1 MNPFPARRPLL
12 RTALLAFAVAVAALA
27 PARAAAPAVPPAY
40 PEAKPVLNGC
50 HISTLAFLARYG
62 AEFPGERGE
71 AVRILMRNVEGVR
84 VRHTIA
90 LFTWRGEWWCRDN
103 LLGVAALNR
112 PAAAG
117 TDLAALASE
126 AEGVLDRIET
136 RRNRSRRNRGS
147 SDTATANLSASRRLR
162 EVEAAAALLPLASSV
177 YWLRTEGREIP
188 VLFFRPGPG
197 KIGVYEPSVG
207 SCLAESG
214 ETDASKVVTLV
225 GEKLG
230 YRVAGVRA
238 DAAAE
243 RAPVLI
249 ASTLR

>member
-12 RTALLAFAVAVAALA
+12 RNALFALAVAVAAH
-27 PARAAAPAVPPAY
+27 AAAPAVPPAY

-71 AVRILMRNVEGVR
+71 AVRILMRNVEGLR

-103 LLGVAALNR
+103 ILGVAALNR
-112 PAAAG
+112 PAVAG

-136 RRNRSRRNRGS
+136 RRNRSRRNRGT
-147 SDTATANLSASRRLR
+147 SDAATADLSASRRLR
-162 EVEAAAALLPLASSV
+162 EVEAAAALLPLASTV
-177 YWLRTEGREIP
+177 YWLRADGREIP

-207 SCLAESG
+207 SCLAEIG
-214 ETDASKVVTLV
+214 ETDARKIVALV
-225 GEKLG
+225 GEQLG

-249 ASTLR
+249 ASALR